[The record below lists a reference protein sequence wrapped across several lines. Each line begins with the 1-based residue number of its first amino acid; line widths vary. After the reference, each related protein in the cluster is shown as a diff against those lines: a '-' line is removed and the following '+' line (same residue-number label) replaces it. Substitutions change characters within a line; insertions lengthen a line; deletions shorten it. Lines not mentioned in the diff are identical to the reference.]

1 MSSSVARA
9 AELHDAHI
17 TLGWASIIANGIVG
31 VWALGAHFEPRL
43 RHRAGWVAVGVA
55 EVMIVAQVVLG
66 VVYQNVDD
74 VEAGSLHQ
82 LYGFT
87 AFVSVGIIYAYR
99 NEMRERPHLLYGLGS
114 LWLVGLGIRALI
126 L

>member
-1 MSSSVARA
+1 
-9 AELHDAHI
+9 
-17 TLGWASIIANGIVG
+17 
-31 VWALGAHFEPRL
+31 
-43 RHRAGWVAVGVA
+43 
-55 EVMIVAQVVLG
+55 MIVAQVVLG

-114 LWLVGLGIRALI
+114 LWLMGLGIRALI